1 MLSYY
6 MYKLNL
12 YIGKLS
18 DASSKHKSAILFLS
32 VLVMFVGPDVKLTFG
47 SASLAGLGISV
58 SPPQELAIGHFLL
71 ALLTYRFIAF
81 WVLVLL
87 DGGTDISRA
96 ERKALLAFD
105 PAWGAEEEQ
114 PGDKEQL
121 IRRESGDIIY
131 KWKVRQ
137 IAWEILFPTVIAL
150 LAFVTYITKFILFD
164 A

>member
-1 MLSYY
+1 
-6 MYKLNL
+6 MYKLHL
-12 YIGKLS
+12 HIGDLS
-18 DASSKHKSAILFLS
+18 DTSSKHRSAILLLS
-32 VLVMFVGPDVKLTFG
+32 VLVMFVAPDVKLTFG
-47 SASLAGLGISV
+47 TASLAGLGISV
-58 SPPQELAIGHFLL
+58 SPPQEIAIGHFLL

-87 DGGTDISRA
+87 ESGTDISRA

-114 PGDKEQL
+114 SGDKEQL
-121 IRRESGDIIY
+121 IRLESRDMVY

-137 IAWEILFPTVIAL
+137 IVWEIIVPNVIAL
-150 LAFVTYITKFILFD
+150 SALAIYITRFILLD